1 MKEAGKKIIVGLS
14 GGVDSAVSAYL
25 LKKAGYDVRAVFMK
39 NFSERVAREYECP
52 WREDRLAAYRVAAF
66 LNIPITTWNFEKE
79 YQKRVMRYMFREY
92 RAGRT
97 PNPDVMCNKEIKF
110 AVFLQRAKVLGISQ
124 IATGHY
130 ARVKSDASGTYHLHK
145 AIDST
150 KDQSYFLAALNQ
162 KQLSSVVFPVGGMT
176 KKQVRALAKKIG
188 LPNAARPDSQGIC
201 FVGPVTMKSFL
212 KTRIKPK
219 PGAIVDTKGK
229 ILGQHEGVF
238 YYTIGQRRG
247 INLGGGP
254 ALYVI
259 GKDMKRNQ
267 LIVGTKNQLELFTNT
282 VKLGNIHWLAGVK
295 KFPVSCRAK
304 IRYRQRDE
312 AVTIVRS
319 GAGAA
324 VAKFVRRQRAVAP
337 GQTFAAYQGSELIAS
352 ATIVE

>member
-1 MKEAGKKIIVGLS
+1 MKKKEKIIVGLS
-14 GGVDSAVSAYL
+14 GGVDSAVAAYL
-25 LKKAGYDVRAVFMK
+25 LQKQGYAVRAVFMK

-52 WREDRLAAYRVAAF
+52 WREDRLSAYRVAAF
-66 LNIPITTWNFEKE
+66 LGIPIVTWNFERE
-79 YQKRVMRYMFREY
+79 YRDRVLKYLFREY
-92 RAGRT
+92 GAGRT

-110 AVFLQRAKVLGISQ
+110 SVFLRRAKAMGIPR

-130 ARVKSDASGTYHLHK
+130 ARIRRSADGVSHLLKANDA
-145 AIDST
+145 T

-162 KQLSSVVFPVGGMT
+162 RQLAAVSFPVGGMT
-176 KKQVRALAKKIG
+176 KKQVRALARRIG
-188 LPNAARPDSQGIC
+188 LPNAERPDSQGIC
-201 FVGPVTMKSFL
+201 FVGPVTMKAFL

-219 PGAIVDTKGK
+219 PGDIVTTKGVL
-229 ILGQHEGVF
+229 IGRHDGVH

-259 GKDMKRNQ
+259 GKDMRRNR

-282 VKLGNIHWLAGVK
+282 VKLGSWHWVASPH
-295 KFPVSCRAK
+295 KFPLRCTAK

-312 AVTIVRS
+312 RVIIRRTDKNGIVAHFS
-319 GAGAA
+319 
-324 VAKFVRRQRAVAP
+324 RRQRAVAP
-337 GQTFAAYQGSELIAS
+337 GQTFAAYQGSELIGS